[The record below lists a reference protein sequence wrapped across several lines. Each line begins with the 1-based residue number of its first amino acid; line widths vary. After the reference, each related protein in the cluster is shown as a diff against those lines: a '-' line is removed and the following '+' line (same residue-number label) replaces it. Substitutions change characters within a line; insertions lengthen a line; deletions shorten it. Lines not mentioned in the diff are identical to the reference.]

1 MTDPGTTEPGTTPSG
16 TTATAAALPGST
28 AREADERR
36 SPLDEVHRA
45 AGASFTDFA
54 GWQMPVR
61 YSSDLA
67 EHHAVRNSAGIF
79 DLSHMGEIVLLGPE
93 SGAALDYALAGKL
106 SAIEV
111 GQAKYSLL
119 LAEDGG
125 IIDDLVVYRT
135 GDDRY
140 MVVANASN
148 SQVVARE
155 LRARVDGFDTIVED
169 ESRDIALIALQGP
182 DALEVLQQTPGL
194 GVQGAGNDSE
204 DFVTELAALKYY
216 RAIPAEYEGEPMLIA
231 RTGYTGED
239 GYELYVAPERAAG
252 LWNALRETGG
262 PRVVPCG
269 LASRDTLRLEAGMPL
284 YGHELSRDILPV
296 QAGLGRVVAL
306 SKEGDFV
313 GRSAIEAG
321 PAPDAPVLV
330 GLAADGRRAPRAEYE
345 VFDGEGADAARVGV
359 VTSGALSPTL
369 GHPVAMAFVAPDAA
383 EPGRVLHVDVR
394 GTRVAASVVPLP
406 FYKRSA

>member
-1 MTDPGTTEPGTTPSG
+1 VTDPGITEPGTTASD
-16 TTATAAALPGST
+16 AT
-28 AREADERR
+28 ERR

-67 EHHAVRNSAGIF
+67 EHHAVRNAAGIF

-93 SGAALDYALAGKL
+93 SGAALDSALAGKL
-106 SAIEV
+106 SAIEI

-148 SQVVARE
+148 REVVADE
-155 LRARVDGFDTIVED
+155 LRARVGGFDTTVED
-169 ESRDIALIALQGP
+169 ESDDIALIALQGP
-182 DALEVLQQTPGL
+182 DSLEVLQQTPGF
-194 GVQGAGNDSE
+194 GVQGAGNDNQ
-204 DFVTELAALKYY
+204 DFVTALATLKYY
-216 RAIPAEYEGEPMLIA
+216 RAIPAEYEGEPLLIA

-239 GYELYVAPERAAG
+239 GFELYVAPERAAG

-313 GRSAIEAG
+313 GRAAIEAG
-321 PAPDAPVLV
+321 PAAHAPVLV
-330 GLAADGRRAPRAEYE
+330 GLAAEGRRAPRADYE
-345 VFDGEGADAARVGV
+345 VFDGEGPDAARVGV

-369 GHPVAMAFVAPDAA
+369 GHPVAMALVAPDAA
-383 EPGRVLHVDVR
+383 EHGRSLYVDVR

-406 FYKRSA
+406 FYKRTK